1 MSSSENKPIQSRKPS
16 QERSRQRVA
25 QMMAAAEALLLENG
39 PEQLSIPEVAKASGL
54 SRSSVYQFFPSKYA
68 LLLALTARHLDTVA
82 QQLAR
87 LLDLVGDVSVDDMLG
102 SALRVVADYYN
113 EHRAARILILG
124 GPMSREGFQSLEF
137 NHQDIGKHLR
147 YWLER
152 HQPDVRPPTEPDVMT
167 LAVDIGAA
175 CLRHGYFRED
185 LISDAIVEQARRAML
200 AYLRSVA
207 AVR

>member
-147 YWLER
+147 HWLER
-152 HQPDVRPPTEPDVMT
+152 HQPDVHPLTEPDVMT